1 MCKDGYMLAGA
12 TNDLAWQRFCR
23 SLGCEELASDPRFQT
38 NNDRVAHRSALIP
51 LLEARFKEDTVSEWV
66 SRFEKNGVAV
76 SPLLEMK
83 EVMTHTQVIAND
95 MVVLAKTSEGSSEE
109 HTSELQSLR
118 RSSYAVFC
126 LKPDLIYMIKYHII
140 L

>member
-1 MCKDGYMLAGA
+1 MPRREGSGVLHLAPYQAFMCKDGYMLAGA

-66 SRFEKNGVAV
+66 SRFEKR
-76 SPLLEMK
+76 
-83 EVMTHTQVIAND
+83 
-95 MVVLAKTSEGSSEE
+95 SEE
-109 HTSELQSLR
+109 R
-118 RSSYAVFC
+118 RVGKEC
-126 LKPDLIYMIKYHII
+126 VVRVDLGGRSI
-140 L
+140 